1 MFGDG
6 FRRNNSNIFS
16 RVRSPWAHVLLVR
29 YAATA
34 LKEGVAADSAKALQS
49 YLTNCLDRPHAD
61 MVMLEAARAV
71 CTLPM
76 FTPQNVNSA
85 ITALQPLLSS
95 HRPSVRFAAV
105 RTLNQVGVIILCI
118 TVLII

>member
-1 MFGDG
+1 
-6 FRRNNSNIFS
+6 
-16 RVRSPWAHVLLVR
+16 VR

-49 YLTNCLDRPHAD
+49 YLTNCLDKPHAD

-76 FTPQNVNSA
+76 FTPQNVASA
-85 ITALQPLLSS
+85 ISALQLLLSS
-95 HRPSVRFAAV
+95 HRSSLRFAAV
-105 RTLNQVGVIILCI
+105 RTLNQVPLFSGRL
-118 TVLII
+118 TLIM